1 MTPLSRR
8 GTKLANGPI
17 QEFAIL
23 QFAKATTDDQPMPV
37 FLKDVAELCS
47 LASTNDKQSNTF
59 AVLRRLAQRNT
70 YLLTGVWSSLAA
82 HHSWIASDKNKAL
95 LARMPNEGAEILAF
109 FHFASPH
116 DRLPA
121 WLQQGSAGMVCRTTI
136 TSQEVNNTSQN
147 GSVCETGGWRIE
159 ASDDTNNDIW
169 VHMVKVDTGESPCV
183 DEGPCSGVWTLLP
196 QNSSNH

>member
-1 MTPLSRR
+1 MTPLSPR
-8 GTKLANGPI
+8 GATLANGPI

-23 QFAKATTDDQPMPV
+23 QFAKATTDDQSMPV

-47 LASTNDKQSNTF
+47 LASTDGNQSNTF
-59 AVLRRLAQRNT
+59 AVLRGVTQRNT

-82 HHSWIASDKNKAL
+82 HHAWIASDKNKAL
-95 LARMPNEGAEILAF
+95 LARMPNESAEILAF

-121 WLQQGSAGMVCRTTI
+121 WLQQGRAGMVCRTTI

-159 ASDDTNNDIW
+159 ASDDTNKDRWI
-169 VHMVKVDTGESPCV
+169 HMFKVDTGETPCV
-183 DEGPCSGVWTLLP
+183 DHGPGNGDWTLVP
-196 QNSSNH
+196 QK